1 MGRFKA
7 TLRRNAVQEIEIML
21 RIALLAL
28 ALAGCASAPSS
39 PEAKSRTRADRVNE
53 RNQEA
58 LRNMRDEFNALTR
71 DAN

>member
-7 TLRRNAVQEIEIML
+7 PLRWNAAQEIEIML
-21 RIALLAL
+21 RIVFLAL

-39 PEAKSRTRADRVNE
+39 PETKARTRADRVNE

-58 LRNMRDEFNALTR
+58 LRNMRDEFNRLSA

>member
-1 MGRFKA
+1 MFR
-7 TLRRNAVQEIEIML
+7 IML
-21 RIALLAL
+21 AFL

-39 PEAKSRTRADRVNE
+39 PETKARIRAEMVND

-58 LRNMRDEFNALTR
+58 LRNMRDEFNRLSA